1 MKDHNMIRD
10 YVKNDKGELVSFWSD
25 YHQARNGTK
34 GKRIYLHPEE
44 GYGFAGGGI
53 VLVYAKFTDEE
64 EGKKKLRTGWVGN
77 AVDNGNSSTVDVE
90 IEESKGK
97 WLFKTTKRET
107 VKVPREDIWE
117 YGEHRTT
124 EFDRKEILEAATLEI
139 KSRPKSGGK
148 RKTNKR
154 KTKKGG
160 RKPKETYYK
169 YSPNTGRKIR
179 VTRKKSTT
187 KRSRR

>member
-1 MKDHNMIRD
+1 MDD
-10 YVKNDKGELVSFWSD
+10 GEDVKNDKGDLVSFWSPFHEPLD
-25 YHQARNGTK
+25 GTR
-34 GKRIYLHPEE
+34 GKRINLHPEKYDE
-44 GYGFAGGGI
+44 KI
-53 VLVYAKFTDEE
+53 VLVYAALKNDE
-64 EGKKKLRTGWVGN
+64 KPHLRTGWVGR
-77 AVDNGNSSTVDVE
+77 AVDNGYNSKVDVE
-90 IEESKGK
+90 IEFEEEGK
-97 WLFKTTKRET
+97 FWPFKTKKRET
-107 VKVPREDIWE
+107 VNVDRENIWE
-117 YGEHRTT
+117 YGTHSTN
-124 EFDRKEILEAATLEI
+124 EFDRKRIREEAREEI
-139 KSRPKSGGK
+139 KRRHPKSGGK

>member
-1 MKDHNMIRD
+1 MASPFLTQK
-10 YVKNDKGELVSFWSD
+10 
-25 YHQARNGTK
+25 
-34 GKRIYLHPEE
+34 KRKTY
-44 GYGFAGGGI
+44 
-53 VLVYAKFTDEE
+53 KF
-64 EGKKKLRTGWVGN
+64 KKIK
-77 AVDNGNSSTVDVE
+77 
-90 IEESKGK
+90 K
-97 WLFKTTKRET
+97 ET
-107 VKVPREDIWE
+107 VNVPREDIWE
-117 YGEHRTT
+117 YGTHTT
-124 EFDRKEILEAATLEI
+124 NEFDRKRIRQEAREEI
-139 KSRPKSGGK
+139 KRRYPKSGGK